1 MYIVIIYGLDENIN
15 IKSCDIGREIKKSTN
30 RTVSS
35 GCVVSC
41 EKSRFQEGDI
51 ALNFTKGDGGPMAN
65 AATQRLSGGSAEN
78 GREMPS
84 LPVMFL

>member
-1 MYIVIIYGLDENIN
+1 MCG
-15 IKSCDIGREIKKSTN
+15 IGREIKKSTN

-51 ALNFTKGDGGPMAN
+51 ALNFKKGDGGPMAN
-65 AATQRLSGGSAEN
+65 VYCIIKLVLPHLLVF
-78 GREMPS
+78 GR
-84 LPVMFL
+84 F

>member
-1 MYIVIIYGLDENIN
+1 MCG
-15 IKSCDIGREIKKSTN
+15 IGREIKKSTN

-41 EKSRFQEGDI
+41 EKSRFQEEDI
-51 ALNFTKGDGGPMAN
+51 ALNFKKGDGGPMAN